1 MGRLWSPPYGRWL
14 FPDPGMRQRLAALP
28 RDVWLVGLIS
38 LINDSASELIYP
50 LLPLYLGAVL
60 LAGPQALGLIEG
72 LAEAAASL
80 LKLVSGVLSDRS
92 GRSRPWIVAGY
103 GLAGLARP
111 LIALAGSWPVL
122 LLLRLADRVGKGLR
136 SSPRDALLA
145 QAVAA
150 DQRGLAFGLHRAMDN
165 AGAVVGPL
173 LATALLALHVPLRQ
187 IFAWALLPGL
197 LCIGLALA
205 LREPAGRRPSPAVAA
220 PAIDWRPSAL
230 PPRLKGYLLVV
241 ALFSL
246 GNASNLF
253 LLLRARQLGVAA
265 AQIPLLWMLI
275 SAVAMLGSVPL
286 AAWSDRVGR
295 RRVLVGGYLAYG
307 LVYLLIGQLQSGG
320 PWLVAVYASYGLVL
334 SATEGVEK
342 ALVADLAG
350 SGLRGT
356 AFGWFHLTTGLLLL
370 PASLLFGWMYEAASP
385 QAAFNLAGSLA
396 LVAATLLACQ
406 NWAGREGPAGPPAT
420 PPGPP

>member
-1 MGRLWSPPYGRWL
+1 
-14 FPDPGMRQRLAALP
+14 MRQRLAALP

-173 LATALLALHVPLRQ
+173 LATALPNPHLRQ
-187 IFAWALLPGL
+187 AARPG
-197 LCIGLALA
+197 
-205 LREPAGRRPSPAVAA
+205 RHHS
-220 PAIDWRPSAL
+220 S
-230 PPRLKGYLLVV
+230 
-241 ALFSL
+241 
-246 GNASNLF
+246 
-253 LLLRARQLGVAA
+253 
-265 AQIPLLWMLI
+265 
-275 SAVAMLGSVPL
+275 
-286 AAWSDRVGR
+286 
-295 RRVLVGGYLAYG
+295 
-307 LVYLLIGQLQSGG
+307 
-320 PWLVAVYASYGLVL
+320 
-334 SATEGVEK
+334 
-342 ALVADLAG
+342 LAG
-350 SGLRGT
+350 IIARR
-356 AFGWFHLTTGLLLL
+356 
-370 PASLLFGWMYEAASP
+370 AAS
-385 QAAFNLAGSLA
+385 S
-396 LVAATLLACQ
+396 VAWTDCL
-406 NWAGREGPAGPPAT
+406 R
-420 PPGPP
+420 